1 MVVLLALR
9 VRQSKQLL
17 QQKRVLEDPLDGLD
31 EVRLESGRVLPSRVL
46 GVQERL
52 EGWVRPGWESLNTAV
67 RGEVRE
73 TPSHRSAHLLQGA
86 FPRGSAEHGVREE
99 GGRGSTQG
107 QLKGLS
113 VRLLCLFIRGSNRV

>member
-52 EGWVRPGWESLNTAV
+52 EGWVRPGWESLNYAV
-67 RGEVRE
+67 R
-73 TPSHRSAHLLQGA
+73 A
-86 FPRGSAEHGVREE
+86 
-99 GGRGSTQG
+99 GGRGDPFSQPRPLTPG
-107 QLKGLS
+107 RLPTGLS
-113 VRLLCLFIRGSNRV
+113 GARGARGRRAGRRPGKNEGPVS